1 MNKKDNL
8 LDIKIK
14 FEEIPIYEGKI
25 KLNELGKVTK
35 TIKDKL
41 R

>member
-8 LDIKIK
+8 LDINIK
-14 FEEIPIYEGKI
+14 FEEIPIYEGKV
-25 KLNELGKVTK
+25 KLKEFNKLTK
-35 TIKDKL
+35 HIRDKL